1 MRSLLFFALAV
12 YGTSS
17 LKAETPPLESVFI
30 QKFLAPAGYDD
41 NDVSV
46 LIQIMGTL
54 PSTCHYIGP
63 AEVYKAGQHVDIRQ
77 YAYRYAG
84 TKEFCLQMKI
94 PYTATI
100 NLGPL
105 QKVGDWEVRLA
116 DTSQMLGKI
125 HVDEAPSPREN
136 PDSYT
141 YALVEDAWT
150 QQNPL
155 TKRWEAKLKLHFR
168 NKCTKLSKVEVDV
181 QAAQETVLIR
191 PIVDNGLTLDP
202 ANCPEQSVRLDHT
215 EVLPASLKGA
225 WLLHVR
231 AANGQAI
238 SKLSLLE

>member
-1 MRSLLFFALAV
+1 MRSLFFLSLAVFGNFALN
-12 YGTSS
+12 
-17 LKAETPPLESVFI
+17 AETPPLESVSI
-30 QKFLAPAGYDD
+30 QKFLAPDGFDD

-46 LIQIMGTL
+46 LIQIVGTL

-63 AEVYKAGQHVDIRQ
+63 AEVYKAGQQVDIRQ

-105 QKVGDWEVRLA
+105 QKIGDWDIRLA
-116 DTSQMLGKI
+116 DTSQVLGKI
-125 HVDEAPSPREN
+125 HVSEAPAPREN
-136 PDSYT
+136 PDSQA
-141 YALVEDAWT
+141 YALVDDAWIE
-150 QQNPL
+150 QNQL

-168 NKCTKLSKVEVDV
+168 NKCTKLTKVEVDV

-191 PIVDNGLTLDP
+191 PIVDNGVALDP
-202 ANCPEQSVRLDHT
+202 VNCPEQTVRVDHT
-215 EVLPASLKGA
+215 EVLPSSIKGA

-238 SKLSLLE
+238 SKIALLE